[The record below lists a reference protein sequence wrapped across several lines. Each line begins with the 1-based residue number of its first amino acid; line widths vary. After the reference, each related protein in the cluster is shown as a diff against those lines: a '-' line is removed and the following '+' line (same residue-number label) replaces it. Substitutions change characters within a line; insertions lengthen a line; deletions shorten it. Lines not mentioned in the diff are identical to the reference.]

1 MSESSA
7 RQRIQTRERILE
19 AAELVFADNGY
30 HDALVDEI
38 GKRTS
43 MSKGGL
49 YFHFPSKE
57 ELFFAVMD
65 RLANKLVR
73 RAEKAA
79 ANADSPVAAAEA
91 ALGAV
96 VSALSKRKRLARLFV
111 TQGYSMG
118 NAFESKRAE
127 IFDRFASVIRRQL
140 DEAQKAGQIDELDTG
155 LASRV
160 WLGAVNEIVVHWL
173 FSGGPSPSESAPELK
188 KLLVASVGGNRPES
202 KPVSEPEVVPA

>member
-1 MSESSA
+1 
-7 RQRIQTRERILE
+7 
-19 AAELVFADNGY
+19 
-30 HDALVDEI
+30 
-38 GKRTS
+38 
-43 MSKGGL
+43 
-49 YFHFPSKE
+49 
-57 ELFFAVMD
+57 
-65 RLANKLVR
+65 
-73 RAEKAA
+73 
-79 ANADSPVAAAEA
+79 
-91 ALGAV
+91 
-96 VSALSKRKRLARLFV
+96 
-111 TQGYSMG
+111 MG

-140 DEAQKAGQIDELDTG
+140 DDAQKAGQIDELDTG

>member
-1 MSESSA
+1 M
-7 RQRIQTRERILE
+7 
-19 AAELVFADNGY
+19 FADNGY

-57 ELFFAVMD
+57 DLFFAVMD

-79 ANADSPVAAAEA
+79 NKAESPLEAAEA
-91 ALGAV
+91 ALEAV
-96 VSALSKRKRLARLFV
+96 LMALSKQKRLARLLI

-127 IFDRFASVIRRQL
+127 VFDRFAKVIRDQL
-140 DEAQKAGQIDELDTG
+140 DEAQVTGQIKTLNTD

-173 FSGGPSPSESAPELK
+173 FSGGQTPMEAAPELK
-188 KLLVASVGGNRPES
+188 ALLMNSVQGNISVKPDKGGS
-202 KPVSEPEVVPA
+202 Q

>member
-1 MSESSA
+1 
-7 RQRIQTRERILE
+7 
-19 AAELVFADNGY
+19 VFADNGY

-57 ELFFAVMD
+57 DLFFAVMD
-65 RLANKLVR
+65 RLANKLVG

-79 ANADSPVAAAEA
+79 NGADTPLEAAEA
-91 ALGAV
+91 ALEAV
-96 VSALSKRKRLARLFV
+96 LSALSVQKRLARLLI

-118 NAFESKRAE
+118 NAFEAKRAE
-127 IFDRFASVIRRQL
+127 MFDRFAGVIAKEL
-140 DEAQKAGQIDELDTG
+140 EEAKKVGQIDELNTG

-160 WLGAVNEIVVHWL
+160 WLGAVNEVVVHWL
-173 FSGGPSPSESAPELK
+173 FSGGPSPKDSAADLK
-188 KLLVASVGGNRPES
+188 KFLLDSVRGENKSAGTYANGAVAQ
-202 KPVSEPEVVPA
+202 